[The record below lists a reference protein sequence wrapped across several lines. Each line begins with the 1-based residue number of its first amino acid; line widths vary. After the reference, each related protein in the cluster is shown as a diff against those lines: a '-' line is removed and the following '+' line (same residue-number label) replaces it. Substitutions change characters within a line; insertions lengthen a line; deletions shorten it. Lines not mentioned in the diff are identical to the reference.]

1 MSRGQRFTMLGI
13 AAVIAAV
20 AIVIALTSGGDDS
33 SENTTATTA
42 ADQTQQT
49 GSAGAPSTE
58 TTSAPP
64 PKPPEPGVDRI
75 RIENGKP
82 VGGVKDIEVEKGDQ
96 VRIAVTSDIAEEL
109 HLHGYDISRSVAAG
123 EPGRMSFKAN
133 IEGVFE
139 LELENSGVPIAQLAV
154 SP

>member
-49 GSAGAPSTE
+49 GSADAPSTE
-58 TTSAPP
+58 TTPAPP
-64 PKPPEPGVDRI
+64 PKPPEPRVDRI
-75 RIENGKP
+75 RIKNGKP

-109 HLHGYDISRSVAAG
+109 HLHGYDISRPVAAG
-123 EPGRMSFKAN
+123 ETGRMSFKAK

-139 LELENSGVPIAQLAV
+139 LELENSGVPIAELAV